1 MSADELPLPEPPRPP
16 RREFLHHLGATGAT
30 LALGACAPAAAA
42 ATAANGAA
50 PAARTSA
57 AWDLAWVDRVRRASH
72 RALFDGPQG
81 DVSLMLAARY
91 LDNVEEV
98 YGLRAPDVL
107 AVCNLRTRAA
117 RLALADALWQ
127 KYPIGEDGNTQDPAT
142 GAPAR
147 RNLNWAPTPAMSE
160 PEAGMTLQRLHQRG
174 AIFLVCDFALG
185 HLAGRLAPKAGA
197 TRDAVLAELRA
208 GLVPGAVLVPSGI
221 FGMGVAQNAGCAFVP
236 G

>member
-1 MSADELPLPEPPRPP
+1 VSANESQTQPPA
-16 RREFLHHLGATGAT
+16 RREFLHHLGAAGAT
-30 LALGACAPAAAA
+30 LALGACTPAAAA
-42 ATAANGAA
+42 
-50 PAARTSA
+50 SA
-57 AWDLAWVDRVRRASH
+57 AASGVSPAVRTNALWDLAWVDRVRRASH

-127 KYPIGEDGNTQDPAT
+127 KYPIGEDGNAQDPAT

-147 RNLNWAPTPAMSE
+147 RNLSFAATPAMSE
-160 PEAGMTLQRLHQRG
+160 AEAGMTLQRLHQRG

-185 HLAGRLAPKAGA
+185 HLATRLAPKAGA
-197 TRDAVLAELRA
+197 TKEAVLADLRA